1 METRTGVR
9 ERLLTGLPM
18 SERRL
23 ELAGIPTSV
32 LEGGEGSPIVLLHGP
47 GEYGAKWLRVIPE
60 LVKTHRVIAPDLP
73 GHGASG
79 AGEDVASHE
88 RVLDWLGAL
97 IDRTCGEPPVLVGQ
111 IIGGAIAARFAC
123 ERGGRLSA
131 LVLCDALGLAP
142 FQPTPEF
149 GQALAEFIGE
159 PSGATHDR
167 LWSRCAFDLDRLRTG
182 LGERWDWIK
191 AYNLDCARLPEL
203 RAVQQALMQ
212 QFGLPAI
219 APDMLAGI
227 AVPTALIWG
236 RHDLATPLAVAEQA
250 SRRLGWPLDVIEN
263 AADDPPMEQPQA
275 FVATLRDALER
286 ARLRA
291 AWDCI
296 APGYDRTNTA
306 TQIRLGA
313 QALRRAGLGA
323 GMRFLD
329 VAAGSGALS
338 IPAARLGAQVVA
350 IDQSAAMLE
359 HLRARAAKEG
369 LDIETRVMDGH
380 RLALDD
386 GSFDIAGSQF
396 GVMLFADMPRALRE
410 MARVVRAGGRAM
422 VAAYGDPQRIDFLRF
437 LVGAL
442 QRVRPSFDG
451 PPMDPPPLEFQL
463 ADPQR
468 LLSELRAAGLRDV
481 TVETVTETT
490 DFASGSELWD
500 WLVSSNPI
508 VEEMLRCLELTQA
521 ERATVVTALEATV
534 RERAGAGA
542 TAALHNP
549 VHIGVGSK

>member
-1 METRTGVR
+1 
-9 ERLLTGLPM
+9 
-18 SERRL
+18 
-23 ELAGIPTSV
+23 
-32 LEGGEGSPIVLLHGP
+32 
-47 GEYGAKWLRVIPE
+47 
-60 LVKTHRVIAPDLP
+60 
-73 GHGASG
+73 
-79 AGEDVASHE
+79 
-88 RVLDWLGAL
+88 
-97 IDRTCGEPPVLVGQ
+97 
-111 IIGGAIAARFAC
+111 
-123 ERGGRLSA
+123 
-131 LVLCDALGLAP
+131 
-142 FQPTPEF
+142 
-149 GQALAEFIGE
+149 
-159 PSGATHDR
+159 
-167 LWSRCAFDLDRLRTG
+167 
-182 LGERWDWIK
+182 
-191 AYNLDCARLPEL
+191 
-203 RAVQQALMQ
+203 
-212 QFGLPAI
+212 
-219 APDMLAGI
+219 
-227 AVPTALIWG
+227 
-236 RHDLATPLAVAEQA
+236 
-250 SRRLGWPLDVIEN
+250 
-263 AADDPPMEQPQA
+263 
-275 FVATLRDALER
+275 
-286 ARLRA
+286 
-291 AWDCI
+291 
-296 APGYDRTNTA
+296 
-306 TQIRLGA
+306 
-313 QALRRAGLGA
+313 
-323 GMRFLD
+323 
-329 VAAGSGALS
+329 
-338 IPAARLGAQVVA
+338 
-350 IDQSAAMLE
+350 
-359 HLRARAAKEG
+359 
-369 LDIETRVMDGH
+369 MDGH